1 MNYSLSNMLGRS
13 KVGGAP
19 VISGTAF
26 PGETLTSTKAKQW
39 YANGNAISGETA
51 NTYVVRLSD
60 IGVAITQAGS
70 NTVTIWHPNTIA
82 GVARFW
88 SSLSNVYNSVS
99 PNVLATNGDTVRQWV
114 EIVNTTEADQ
124 TSGTSK
130 PIYRSTGQSG
140 NPSVEFDG
148 GNDYFT
154 LPSANMVLNNVS
166 QAYLIVGA
174 RDTNPTG
181 LSGTHTLVYY
191 TTAFAPSPR
200 LGLFSRNS
208 FTANFSAAAR
218 RLDAD
223 TTVTASSPTSNN
235 SNYNVLAAHGDY
247 SNGFIRLR
255 INGSVVT
262 STALAGSG
270 STSSTT
276 SAIARIG
283 NAAGTEYFPGH
294 ITCVCI
300 VNASVTATQLSQIER
315 YIGLFGGLNIPLV

>member
-1 MNYSLSNMLGRS
+1 MLGRS

-39 YANGNAISGETA
+39 YADGNAISGETA

-60 IGVAITQAGS
+60 IGKAITQAGS

-88 SSLSNVYNSVS
+88 SSLSNVYNSIS
-99 PNVLATNGDTVRQWV
+99 PNVLATNGQTVRQWV
-114 EIVNTTEADQ
+114 EIVNAKEADQ
-124 TSGTSK
+124 VISISQ
-130 PIYRSTGQSG
+130 PIYSSTGQSG
-140 NPSVEFDG
+140 NPSVQFDG
-148 GNDYFT
+148 SNDYFT
-154 LPSANMVLNNVS
+154 LPSATTVFNNVS

-181 LSGTHTLVYY
+181 LAATHALAYY
-191 TTAFAPSPR
+191 TTSSTTAPR
-200 LGLFSRNS
+200 LGLFSRLGS
-208 FTANFSAAAR
+208 NFSAAGR
-218 RLDAD
+218 RLDTDSTAI
-223 TTVTASSPTSNN
+223 ASSPTSNN

-247 SNGFIRLR
+247 SNGFMRLR
-255 INGSVVT
+255 VNGSVVT

-283 NAAGTEYFPGH
+283 VASVNEYFPGH
-294 ITCVCI
+294 ITCACI